1 MSLKIFEFAKTYGF
15 VNGVTLYLNR
25 KYKKTSTVK
34 FPFLKY
40 PVYFR
45 GQFNKSDLQMFGQIF
60 LSKEYNI
67 TIPIEPKIIMDL
79 GANVGFASVYF
90 ADRFPGA
97 KIIALEPNKDN
108 YELAGRNVKNYGN
121 VQLVHGAIW
130 NKPEEIHVV
139 DKGYGEGAFMIE
151 AGRGADAVQ
160 AYTIKQLMEIVKVDF
175 IDVLKIDIEG
185 SEKEIF
191 EYGYEEW
198 LPHTKIIL
206 VETHDRY
213 RKGTSKAVFNTISK
227 YEFSLELSGENLVF
241 YNNNHINPY

>member
-1 MSLKIFEFAKTYGF
+1 MSLKIFDFAKTYGV
-15 VNGVTLYLNR
+15 VNGVKLYFNR

-40 PVYFR
+40 PVEFR

-60 LSKEYNI
+60 HSKEYDI
-67 TIPIEPKIIMDL
+67 KVPMDPKIIMDL

-97 KIIALEPNKDN
+97 KIIALEPDKENF
-108 YELAGRNVKNYGN
+108 ELAGRNVKPYKN
-121 VQLVHGAIW
+121 VQLINGAVW

-151 AGRGADAVQ
+151 AGKGADVVQ
-160 AYTIKQLMEIVKVDF
+160 AYTIKQLMEIMKTDF

-191 EYGYEEW
+191 EYGFEDW

-227 YEFSLELSGENLVF
+227 YDFSLELSGENLVF
-241 YNNNHINPY
+241 YNNNLINPY